1 MATTTVQAG
10 SALHVLG
17 RGDQAGG
24 QDGNLRGELIAI
36 RETSKAALTEMRDTL
51 GQLRNETPMIQPNCA
66 QLAGAAARAARG
78 GDRRSRPGH
87 HQHRRAAAAGHPGR
101 EPRGVPDPAGVPTN
115 VLRHAGAQAR
125 ATVWLSYEPGVLA
138 IRVSDDGDGPPADDG
153 GRPSG
158 HGLTGMAERA
168 AAVGGSFSAA
178 AGPDGGFEVRAR
190 SR

>member
-1 MATTTVQAG
+1 MT
-10 SALHVLG
+10 
-17 RGDQAGG
+17 
-24 QDGNLRGELIAI
+24 
-36 RETSKAALTEMRDTL
+36 
-51 GQLRNETPMIQPNCA
+51 
-66 QLAGAAARAARG
+66 AARAPVTISTEG
-78 GDRRSRPGH
+78 QPRPVTPAVSH
-87 HQHRRAAAAGHPGR
+87 AAYR
-101 EPRGVPDPAGVPTN
+101 ILQESLTN

-190 SR
+190 LPIAGLARARRLDQAEDDLAGAGQGVPGQEAGCGTAPVAPADLAR